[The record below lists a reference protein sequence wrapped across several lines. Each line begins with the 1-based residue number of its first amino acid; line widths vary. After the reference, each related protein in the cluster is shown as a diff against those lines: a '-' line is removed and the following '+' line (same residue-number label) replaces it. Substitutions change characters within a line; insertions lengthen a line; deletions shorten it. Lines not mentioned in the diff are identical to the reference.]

1 MLVSKNPYVTE
12 PRQNLSP
19 KKPHF
24 TLKTGE
30 KSTQNLLLKTLIFIV
45 EKYGKEVI
53 IVQKSAII
61 SFAIRS
67 GESKRCLSQCV
78 LGTFRPK
85 HS

>member
-1 MLVSKNPYVTE
+1 MLLNQDKTSV
-12 PRQNLSP
+12 R

-30 KSTQNLLLKTLIFIV
+30 NLTQNLRLKTLIFIT
-45 EKYGKEVI
+45 KKIRNEVI

-61 SFAIRS
+61 SFALCS

-85 HS
+85 YS